1 MPRDPLEFFNSL
13 DAPDYPGK
21 TPPKNRSAKSSKALD
36 IEDRF
41 NGAKGK
47 TFRVNGEDRQ
57 FFSVGELAKCLNRKP
72 VTIRMWEQKGWIP
85 KATYRTPT
93 PKGQQIPG
101 KTLKGRRLYSLEQVE
116 FLMDAIEHFKIDD
129 PNKANWASFKK
140 HIKDKWP
147 N

>member
-1 MPRDPLEFFNSL
+1 MPIDPLDFFKDL
-13 DAPDYPGK
+13 PDFPGK
-21 TPPKNRSAKSSKALD
+21 TPPKNRSTKKTSGREL
-36 IEDRF
+36 EDRY
-41 NGAKGK
+41 NGARGK
-47 TFRVNGEDRQ
+47 TFKVNGEDRT
-57 FFSVGELAKCLNRKP
+57 FFSVGDLAKCLNRQP
-72 VTIRMWEQKGWIP
+72 VTIRMWEQRGWIP

-116 FLMDAIEHFKIDD
+116 FLMDALERFKIND
-129 PNKANWASFKK
+129 PNQANWDAFRQ

>member
-1 MPRDPLEFFNSL
+1 MARDPLEFFNNL
-13 DAPDYPGK
+13 EAPDYPGK
-21 TPPKNRSAKSSKALD
+21 TPPKNREKRTSGTNL
-36 IEDRF
+36 EDRF

-47 TFRVNGEDRQ
+47 VFRVNGEDKV
-57 FFSVGELAKCLNRKP
+57 FYSVGDLAKCLNRKP
-72 VTIRMWEQKGWIP
+72 VTIRMWEQRGWIP

-93 PKGQQIPG
+93 PRGQQIPG

-116 FLMDAIEHFKIDD
+116 FLMDALERFKIDD
-129 PNKANWASFKK
+129 PNKANWEAFRK

>member
-1 MPRDPLEFFNSL
+1 VPRDPLDLFNDL
-13 DAPDYPGK
+13 PDFPGK
-21 TPPKNRSAKSSKALD
+21 TPPKNRSTKKSDNRL
-36 IEDRF
+36 EDRF

-47 TFRVNGEDRQ
+47 VFRVGGEERM

-72 VTIRMWEQKGWIP
+72 VTIRMWEQQGWIP

-93 PKGQQIPG
+93 PRGEQIPG

-116 FLMDAIEHFKIDD
+116 FLMDALEHFKIDD
-129 PNKANWASFKK
+129 PNKANWDGFRK
-140 HIKDKWP
+140 HIKNQWP